1 MLQLTPGALTLDILR
16 AVHAGSVPL
25 AIDPASQAAIAA
37 SAAIVRRAAQGHAP
51 AYGINTGFGKL
62 ASTRISE
69 ADLEALQRNLIRSH
83 SVGVG
88 EPLAPQVVRLML
100 ALKAASLARGH
111 SGVRQQVIDTLLAV
125 HNAGLVPYVPSQ
137 GSVGASGDLAPLAH
151 MTLTLTGEGE
161 MLVAGRRVPA
171 LPRLREAN
179 IEPLV
184 LQAKEGLALINGTQ
198 TSTALALH
206 ALLAFEPVLEAAL
219 VVGALTVDAARGSD
233 GPFDPRI
240 HVLRGQPGQIDV
252 ARYYRRLLEGSAIR
266 ASHREG
272 DDRVQDPYCLRCQPQ
287 VVGACLDQLRHAA
300 LVLVREA
307 NAVTDNPLVF
317 PESDEGAVG
326 RAPGRPKPGR
336 APSGGSDNGPEAVA
350 ARLTSRGEVKAQSA
364 GQSQG
369 SARGG
374 AILSGGNFH
383 AEPVAL
389 ACDAMAVAIAEVGA
403 IAERR
408 IAMLID
414 AGVSRL
420 PPFLTADPGLN
431 SGFMIAHVTAAS
443 LASENKSMAHPASV
457 DSLPTSANQEDHVSM
472 ATFAAR
478 RLQPMIA
485 NTSHILGIELLAAA
499 QGIDFLRPLIT
510 SEPLARVHATLRE
523 RCPSVDR
530 DRSLAPD
537 IERATTLVTDGSLA
551 RVLRNLPDLPALWI
565 PA

>member
-1 MLQLTPGALTLDILR
+1 MLLRPGQLTLDELQAI
-16 AVHAGSVPL
+16 HAGGDGRLQPL
-25 AIDPASQAAIAA
+25 VMDPQALPGILA
-37 SAAIVRRAAQGHAP
+37 SAAVVRRAAEGSEP
-51 AYGINTGFGKL
+51 LYGVNTGFGKL

-69 ADLEALQRNLIRSH
+69 VDLATLQLNLIRSH

-88 EPLAPQVVRLML
+88 EPLQPAVVRLML
-100 ALKAASLARGH
+100 AIKAASLARGH
-111 SGVRQQVIDTLLAV
+111 SGVRPVVIDTLLAV
-125 HNAGLVPYVPSQ
+125 HNAGLVPCVPSQ

-151 MTLTLTGEGE
+151 MTLALMGEGE
-161 MLVAGRRVPA
+161 FLVDGQRQPA
-171 LPRLREAN
+171 AAVLRSRN
-179 IEPLV
+179 LQPLQ

-206 ALLAFEPVLEAAL
+206 ALFEFEPVLEGAL
-219 VVGALTVDAARGSD
+219 VIGALTVDAARGSD

-240 HVLRGQPGQIDV
+240 HALRGQPGQIDV
-252 ARYYRRLLEGSAIR
+252 ARYYRELLQGSAIR
-266 ASHREG
+266 ASHEEG

-300 LVLVREA
+300 LVLLREA

-317 PESDEGAVG
+317 FEDGAMV
-326 RAPGRPKPGR
+326 
-336 APSGGSDNGPEAVA
+336 
-350 ARLTSRGEVKAQSA
+350 
-364 GQSQG
+364 
-369 SARGG
+369 
-374 AILSGGNFH
+374 SGGNFH

-389 ACDAMAVAIAEVGA
+389 AADAMACAIAEVGA

-414 AGVSRL
+414 SGVSRL
-420 PPFLTADPGLN
+420 PPFLTPNAGLN

-443 LASENKSMAHPASV
+443 LASENKSLAHPASV

-485 NTSHILGIELLAAA
+485 NVAHILGIELLASA
-499 QGIDFLRPLIT
+499 QGIEFLRPLR
-510 SEPLARVHATLRE
+510 SSPALEQAHALLRTQ
-523 RCPSVDR
+523 CPAMMQDR
-530 DRSLAPD
+530 YLAPD
-537 IERATTLVTDGSLA
+537 IEAAGALVRGGGLA
-551 RVLRNLPDLPALWI
+551 RILRALPGLPALWI